1 LTNMNTTI
9 AVNTDDTKNQLK
21 RLIWRQQSIRSLS
34 HKGFNRVSQDLLN
47 CGCIVRVRVCKK
59 DATHM
64 PAKPFVLHC
73 GLPFC
78 EECAQK
84 ESARKYHTYLPVF
97 ESLLERNPK
106 FPDHFLFKIVLTTP
120 HKLANLDNSSFA
132 VKQLWINVF
141 LSVYFFWYFHEK
153 GELSKAEIR
162 SGRCNLK
169 QHGIGALANCEFGER
184 GRHLHWHLMMYA
196 PFMWK
201 EDISA
206 VWKDVTG
213 GTCKIIDV
221 SGIYVKGNDK
231 EDGGGILGAL
241 KEAVKYSTKILS
253 LSPNEVPHLYSVLK
267 GNRRFRAF
275 GIFYNHPLLDNK
287 ETKHFC
293 EQCQSEFDLISP
305 GTYVRL
311 CESRNIP
318 VSDEVA
324 TAVEL
329 GIELYLTREPEISSG
344 NSDKK
349 QKRARDAL
357 ESDSS

>member
-1 LTNMNTTI
+1 MTRLTAITTDNTK
-9 AVNTDDTKNQLK
+9 DQLK
-21 RLIWRQQSIRSLS
+21 RLVWRKQSVRSLNVS
-34 HKGFNRVSQDLLN
+34 NLPRVANHLLN
-47 CGCIVRVRVCKK
+47 CGCVIRVRVCKR

-64 PAKPFVLHC
+64 PAKAFPLHC

-78 EECAQK
+78 EDCANR
-84 ESARKYHTYLPVF
+84 EASRKYHCYLPVF
-97 ESLLERNPK
+97 ESLLDRNPK
-106 FPDHFLFKIVLTTP
+106 FPDNFLFKIVLTTP
-120 HKLANLDNSSFA
+120 HNLIDLDNSSFA

-141 LSVYFFWYFHEK
+141 LSVYFSWYFHER

-169 QHGIGALANCEFGER
+169 QHGIGALSNCEFGER
-184 GRHLHWHLMMYA
+184 GRKLHWHLMMYA

-213 GTCKIIDV
+213 GTCKIVDV

-241 KEAVKYSTKILS
+241 REAVKYSTKILT
-253 LSPNEVPHLYSVLK
+253 LSPDEVPHLYSVLK

-275 GIFYNHPLLDNK
+275 GIFYNHELLDNK
-287 ETKHFC
+287 EKKHTC

-324 TAVEL
+324 AVVEI
-329 GIELYLTREPEISSG
+329 GIALFLTREHEISSG
-344 NSDKK
+344 KSSASPHKP
-349 QKRARDAL
+349 RD
-357 ESDSS
+357 SIDSE